1 MDRAGVDAL
10 SSGRLQIDLLPGLP
24 RVFVAAS
31 LVLMH
36 ALRYLAPLLAAT
48 LALLIDTA
56 AANELR
62 PWNGGTP
69 PLELK
74 DLNGNTHRL
83 ADYRGN
89 VVLINFWATW
99 CEPCREEMPSIQQL
113 KNKLAG
119 KPFVVLAVNVAE
131 SEARIADYLGKQRF
145 DFIVLHDRN
154 SEAMKAWRVKGL
166 PASFV
171 VARDGRVRYSYI
183 GEFDWATSR
192 VVKVLADLLQPQ

>member
-1 MDRAGVDAL
+1 M
-10 SSGRLQIDLLPGLP
+10 I
-24 RVFVAAS
+24 
-31 LVLMH
+31 H
-36 ALRYLAPLLAAT
+36 ALRYLAPLLAAA
-48 LALLIDTA
+48 LAFPGDTS
-56 AANELR
+56 AANELK

-69 PLELK
+69 PFELK

-83 ADYRGN
+83 ADYRGK

-99 CEPCREEMPSIQQL
+99 CEPCREEMPSIQHL

-131 SEARIADYLGKQRF
+131 SEARIADFLGKQPF

-154 SEAMKAWRVKGL
+154 SDAMRAWRVRGL

-171 VARDGRVRYSYI
+171 VARDGRVRFSSI
-183 GEFDWATSR
+183 GEFDWAADR
-192 VVKVLADLLQPQ
+192 AVKVLTGLLQPP